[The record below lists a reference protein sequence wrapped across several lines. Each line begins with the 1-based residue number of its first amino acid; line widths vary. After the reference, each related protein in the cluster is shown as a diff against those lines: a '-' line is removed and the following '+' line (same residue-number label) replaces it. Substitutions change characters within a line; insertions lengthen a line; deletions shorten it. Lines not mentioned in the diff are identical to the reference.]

1 MKFASVRDFRINAS
15 KVLRD
20 AETEEIIV
28 TRRGHPTAMLIPVEE
43 DEIDLLRE
51 VIARVKL
58 GHSLKAAHE
67 EAETKGL
74 GTMTMEDIDAEIK
87 AARKERRT

>member
-51 VIARVKL
+51 VIARAKL
-58 GHSLKAAHE
+58 GHTLKVAHE
-67 EAETKGL
+67 EAKSKGL
-74 GTMTMEDIDAEIK
+74 DAMTMEDIDAEIK
-87 AARKERRT
+87 ATRKERRT